1 MTRRRI
7 TVLGAGLIGRAMV
20 FDLSGEHEVTVA
32 DISAENLAAAARWPC
47 RTVQADVLKPGVL
60 EEIAGEADIVLSA
73 MPGAIGFRLLER
85 LIELG
90 KDVVDISFTEED
102 PTALSER
109 AAARGATVIADCG
122 VCPGLS
128 NILAAHAARHR
139 FQRLDRYVCYVG
151 GLPRTPQP
159 PWFYRNPFAAE
170 SVIDEYTRPCRFRIG
185 GQPVTLEPLSGAET
199 IEFAETGPLVAFH
212 TDGIRTLL
220 ASLPEVPTLVEK
232 TLRHAPHYEFIVRL
246 REAGFFAP
254 DVLPALTTVARRA
267 WRFEPGE
274 ADITVMRLLFEGVL
288 REGEPAR
295 LHMDLVDHYD
305 AENGL
310 LSMARTTG
318 YTATAAARL
327 VLDGRFRRPG
337 VHPPEVL
344 GFEPD
349 LCRALLEMLGQRSIR
364 FESATFPNTPGPQA

>member
-20 FDLSGEHEVTVA
+20 FDLCGEHDVTVA

-47 RTVQADVLKPGVL
+47 RAVQADVLQPGAL
-60 EEIAGEADIVLSA
+60 EEHAAAADIVLSA
-73 MPGAIGFRLLER
+73 MPGAIGGHVLER
-85 LIELG
+85 LIEMG

-109 AAARGATVIADCG
+109 AAARGATVIVDCG

-139 FQRLDRYVCYVG
+139 FARLDRYVCYVG
-151 GLPRTPQP
+151 GLPREPQP
-159 PWFYRNPFAAE
+159 PWFYKNPFAAE
-170 SVIDEYTRPCRFRIG
+170 SVIDEYTRPCRFRVG
-185 GQPVTLEPLSGAET
+185 GEPVTLDPLSGAET
-199 IEFAETGPLVAFH
+199 IGFAETGPLVAFH

-232 TLRHAPHYEFIVRL
+232 TLRHAQHYEFLVRL

-267 WRFEPGE
+267 WRFQPGE
-274 ADITVMRLLFEGVL
+274 ADITVMRLLFEGL
-288 REGEPAR
+288 SLEGESAR
-295 LHMDLVDHYD
+295 LHMDLIDHYD
-305 AENGL
+305 SENGL

-327 VLDGRFRRPG
+327 VLENRFRRPG

-344 GFEPD
+344 GVEPD
-349 LCRALLEMLGQRSIR
+349 LCRALLEALARRSIR
-364 FESATFPNTPGPQA
+364 FRPEPAPE